1 MTFEHLKK
9 LVDMMFVPDGSG
21 GVLQRYD
28 KIDPKTLNPLVLAY
42 IGDAYFHLFIRGRI
56 LSYEQNKVQVLNQFS
71 AQIVSAAWQD
81 KAYRAIE
88 PMLTEEEKAAE
99 ELAQAKAE
107 RADAVSKI
115 IVEVDG
121 MKFDGDETS
130 QQRMSRSIVAL
141 EDGETMPW
149 VLYDNTIVEVTKE
162 QLKQV
167 LRLAGQKQTELW
179 TVPYTKQPNNQ

>member
-9 LVDMMFVPDGSG
+9 LVDMMFVSDGSG

-71 AQIVSAAWQD
+71 AQIVSAVWQD

-88 PMLTEEEKAAE
+88 PMLTEEEKAIYKRGRNAKSHAPRSATVAQYHSSTGFEALLGSLYLQEKNDRLYEIAE
-99 ELAQAKAE
+99 ASFQVISKAM
-107 RADAVSKI
+107 
-115 IVEVDG
+115 
-121 MKFDGDETS
+121 MKEIS
-130 QQRMSRSIVAL
+130 
-141 EDGETMPW
+141 E
-149 VLYDNTIVEVTKE
+149 K
-162 QLKQV
+162 K
-167 LRLAGQKQTELW
+167 
-179 TVPYTKQPNNQ
+179 